1 MNLRTIFD
9 NTGGNMTEARR
20 LIYAQYF
27 GDMIPA
33 SRREAIA
40 LDPNG
45 LGAADIDM
53 YCAMSIEKPKPRKPS
68 DFEGKPLGKRATR
81 KLLRQLREEFSGSIM
96 G

>member
-1 MNLRTIFD
+1 MNMRTIFD
-9 NTGGNMTEARR
+9 NTGGNMTEVRR

-45 LGAADIDM
+45 LGAADVEM
-53 YCAMSIEKPKPRKPS
+53 YCDISVEKPKPRPHS
-68 DFEGKPLGKRATR
+68 EFEGKPLGKRATR
-81 KLLRQLREEFSGSIM
+81 RLLRELREEFG
-96 G
+96 GVR

>member
-1 MNLRTIFD
+1 MNMRTIFD
-9 NTGGNMTEARR
+9 NTEGNLTEARR

-45 LGAADIDM
+45 LGAADIEM
-53 YCAMSIEKPKPRKPS
+53 YYNMSVEKSKPRHR
-68 DFEGKPLGKRATR
+68 DEFIGKPLGKRATR
-81 KLLRQLREEFSGSIM
+81 RLLRELREEFG
-96 G
+96 GVR

>member
-1 MNLRTIFD
+1 MNMQQIFD
-9 NTGGNMTEARR
+9 NTAGNITEARR

-53 YCAMSIEKPKPRKPS
+53 YCAMSIEKPKPRNRS
-68 DFEGKPLGKRATR
+68 EVDGKRIGKRATR
-81 KLLRQLREEFSGSIM
+81 RLLRELREEFG
-96 G
+96 GVR